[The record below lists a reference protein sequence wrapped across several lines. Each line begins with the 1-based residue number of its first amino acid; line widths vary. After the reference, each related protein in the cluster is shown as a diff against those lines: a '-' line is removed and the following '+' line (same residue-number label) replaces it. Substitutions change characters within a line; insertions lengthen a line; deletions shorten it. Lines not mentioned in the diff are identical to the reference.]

1 MQIAFPR
8 NPETKNEGTK
18 GIIEMNGDSSA
29 AASSS
34 RQREV
39 TAAEKGPFIKYL
51 FLIFASPPLFQFMQ
65 ALYFSVF
72 CLPSIFLTPILKKSA
87 DALYGWP
94 HSALTNSACGTPL
107 SFHFRAL
114 KMQMQLGHTIFLGI
128 NLQALSFS
136 VLCLLFFFLLL
147 LHWPQRPSNQ
157 SSFDNRKS
165 LTLEGVSCP
174 PARQVV
180 CQLAQLLETMK
191 RIVMCRNESKTT
203 QFACAFLS
211 PIFIPRTNTHT
222 LVYIFI
228 CIYILVLDSKG
239 SLSTMG

>member
-29 AASSS
+29 AGSSS

-39 TAAEKGPFIKYL
+39 TSAAQEPFIKYVSP
-51 FLIFASPPLFQFMQ
+51 FLNFCIPSPISVYISICLLSFFNFFAPSPQYQ
-65 ALYFSVF
+65 
-72 CLPSIFLTPILKKSA
+72 CRCN
-87 DALYGWP
+87 YGWP
-94 HSALTNSACGTPL
+94 HTACGTPL

-136 VLCLLFFFLLL
+136 VLCLLLFFLLL

-174 PARQVV
+174 PARQAV
-180 CQLAQLLETMK
+180 CQLAYSCLRL
-191 RIVMCRNESKTT
+191 
-203 QFACAFLS
+203 
-211 PIFIPRTNTHT
+211 
-222 LVYIFI
+222 
-228 CIYILVLDSKG
+228 
-239 SLSTMG
+239 

>member
-1 MQIAFPR
+1 MYFMDDPTVRLRHPTVFPFSSL
-8 NPETKNEGTK
+8 KNANAIGTH
-18 GIIEMNGDSSA
+18 NFFRD
-29 AASSS
+29 
-34 RQREV
+34 Q
-39 TAAEKGPFIKYL
+39 
-51 FLIFASPPLFQFMQ
+51 LIGV
-65 ALYFSVF
+65 VF
-72 CLPSIFLTPILKKSA
+72 FCPLPSFI
-87 DALYGWP
+87 
-94 HSALTNSACGTPL
+94 
-107 SFHFRAL
+107 
-114 KMQMQLGHTIFLGI
+114 
-128 NLQALSFS
+128 
-136 VLCLLFFFLLL
+136 FLLL

-191 RIVMCRNESKTT
+191 RIVMCRNESKTS

-239 SLSTMG
+239 SLSIMG

>member
-1 MQIAFPR
+1 MYFIDGSTLGLRHPTVFPFSSL
-8 NPETKNEGTK
+8 KNANAIGTH
-18 GIIEMNGDSSA
+18 NFFRD
-29 AASSS
+29 
-34 RQREV
+34 Q
-39 TAAEKGPFIKYL
+39 
-51 FLIFASPPLFQFMQ
+51 LIGV
-65 ALYFSVF
+65 VF
-72 CLPSIFLTPILKKSA
+72 FCPLPSFI
-87 DALYGWP
+87 
-94 HSALTNSACGTPL
+94 
-107 SFHFRAL
+107 
-114 KMQMQLGHTIFLGI
+114 
-128 NLQALSFS
+128 
-136 VLCLLFFFLLL
+136 FLLL

-191 RIVMCRNESKTT
+191 RIVMCRNESKTS